1 MSAPNSSTDGINVT
15 NINAHQNAGTV
26 LISRIGE
33 ACRVLSEE
41 EVPDYYDVIQ
51 KPIALN
57 IIREKVNSCEYHM
70 ASDFIEDVE
79 LMFANCLEYN
89 PRNTNEA
96 KAGVRLQAFFHSQ
109 AQKLGLPIPF
119 RLSELGWLRAAP
131 SRSDSEIPDVI
142 HTQLQTPNRPPDNM
156 ASGVTVNDEVI
167 KVFNEMKVRK
177 SSTSDEVK
185 RRKKAVLFCLSDD
198 KKKIIV
204 ETGKEI
210 LVGDVG
216 ESVDDPYASF
226 VKLLPLN
233 DCRYGLYDATYETK
247 ESKKEDLVF
256 IFCSE
261 DELDVLLHGTSDQK
275 RKLLREYLTGESES
289 SSEDEFEKEMETEL
303 NTTMKSIEGS
313 WATPVT
319 AGASSSSGQIQGG
332 TSHIQGGSQTEY
344 YDDVYFDTDSEDEGT
359 LKNPETRKKKKQR
372 KIPTNDELLYDP
384 DEDDRDQAWV
394 DSQRRGHE
402 KYRTQYRA
410 MFVMNCTV
418 NREEVLRY
426 KGPMDKRRKNRSKKM
441 KPNSEEAA
449 EETQTDQEEK
459 YHPVKCLE
467 CSTEVAV
474 FDKEEVYH
482 FFNILASHC

>member
-1 MSAPNSSTDGINVT
+1 MN
-15 NINAHQNAGTV
+15 
-26 LISRIGE
+26 
-33 ACRVLSEE
+33 RVEE
-41 EVPDYYDVIQ
+41 YDSY
-51 KPIALN
+51 PI
-57 IIREKVNSCEYHM
+57 EEP
-70 ASDFIEDVE
+70 SDEE
-79 LMFANCLEYN
+79 
-89 PRNTNEA
+89 
-96 KAGVRLQAFFHSQ
+96 
-109 AQKLGLPIPF
+109 
-119 RLSELGWLRAAP
+119 RAA
-131 SRSDSEIPDVI
+131 
-142 HTQLQTPNRPPDNM
+142 
-156 ASGVTVNDEVI
+156 
-167 KVFNEMKVRK
+167 
-177 SSTSDEVK
+177 SS
-185 RRKKAVLFCLSDD
+185 
-198 KKKIIV
+198 
-204 ETGKEI
+204 
-210 LVGDVG
+210 
-216 ESVDDPYASF
+216 
-226 VKLLPLN
+226 
-233 DCRYGLYDATYETK
+233 
-247 ESKKEDLVF
+247 
-256 IFCSE
+256 SE

-303 NTTMKSIEGS
+303 NTTMKTIEGS

-394 DSQRRGHE
+394 DSQRRGFRGQRKERELSGQRGKSMPLPHSDAVLNCPACMTTLCLDCQRHE